1 VWLELF
7 YDVGE
12 YAGYDGVC
20 AVVLGHIFA
29 LLFGVVVGDVF
40 FGK

>member
-1 VWLELF
+1 LF

-20 AVVLGHIFA
+20 AVVLSHIFA